1 MENEYTPIWRRLSA
15 ATSSA
20 SRKLSAVP
28 AQSPNANTI
37 LIILIGLSKF
47 NMASRCALCQTPS
60 AADADLDARYRS
72 FYAPMRKGLESL
84 SPYKHEWRDV

>member
-1 MENEYTPIWRRLSA
+1 MERIYTYLA
-15 ATSSA
+15 AIVSCNLFCFQ
-20 SRKLSAVP
+20 KVVGIP